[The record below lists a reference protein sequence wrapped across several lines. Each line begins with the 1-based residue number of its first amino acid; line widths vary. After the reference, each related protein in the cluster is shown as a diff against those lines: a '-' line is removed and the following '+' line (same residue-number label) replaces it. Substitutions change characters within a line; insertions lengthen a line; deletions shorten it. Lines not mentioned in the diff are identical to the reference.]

1 MLDGGRGRAYA
12 SAHRRGG
19 NRMGAILRARCRSAS
34 RPVLLALLAALA
46 WLVWGAGTATA
57 SSPLPDAGDLLQP
70 ASAARAKPL
79 PVPVPPAVVS
89 SSGTA
94 LATATSLADSAA
106 AAANAL
112 AAPAL
117 PAVTGTVDT
126 VTGLVPGLPD
136 LPLVQAPLPLPLPD
150 VLPLPEQLPPL
161 LPVPDLLPVPG
172 IAPLPGLPPRTTPA
186 PGLLPTAAPS
196 LPASSAVAG
205 GSNAG
210 VSPAPAGPVSLAATN
225 TPRFGFGPAQDR
237 SGLAS
242 PPEASASPSGPE
254 NGPQNPALRIPPALA
269 NGAGTASSGSAGGSE
284 GAADLGGS
292 WPSLPTA
299 NSGPH
304 LSDAVTLPAG
314 PSFDPGSSPD

>member
-1 MLDGGRGRAYA
+1 
-12 SAHRRGG
+12 
-19 NRMGAILRARCRSAS
+19 MGAILRARCRSAS
-34 RPVLLALLAALA
+34 RPVLLALLVALA

-57 SSPLPDAGDLLQP
+57 SSPVPDAGDLLKP
-70 ASAARAKPL
+70 ASAALAKPL
-79 PVPVPPAVVS
+79 PVPAHPAVVS

-126 VTGLVPGLPD
+126 ATALVPGLPD

-161 LPVPDLLPVPG
+161 LPAPG
-172 IAPLPGLPPRTTPA
+172 IAPLPGLPRTTTA
-186 PGLLPTAAPS
+186 PGPLPTAAPS
-196 LPASSAVAG
+196 LPASSAAAK
-205 GSNAG
+205 GSIAS
-210 VSPAPAGPVSLAATN
+210 VSPAPARPVSLAATN

-242 PPEASASPSGPE
+242 PPEASASPTGPE
-254 NGPQNPALRIPPALA
+254 NGPQNPDPRTPPALA
-269 NGAGTASSGSAGGSE
+269 NGAGTASSGSVGGSE

-304 LSDAVTLPAG
+304 LSGAVTLPAG
-314 PSFDPGSSPD
+314 PSFDPGCSPD

>member
-1 MLDGGRGRAYA
+1 M
-12 SAHRRGG
+12 
-19 NRMGAILRARCRSAS
+19 
-34 RPVLLALLAALA
+34 
-46 WLVWGAGTATA
+46 
-57 SSPLPDAGDLLQP
+57 
-70 ASAARAKPL
+70 
-79 PVPVPPAVVS
+79 VS

-94 LATATSLADSAA
+94 LATATSLADSTE

-117 PAVTGTVDT
+117 PTVTGTVDT

-161 LPVPDLLPVPG
+161 LSGALPVPDLLPVPG
-172 IAPLPGLPPRTTPA
+172 IRPLPGQPPLTTPA
-186 PGLLPTAAPS
+186 PGPLPTAAPS
-196 LPASSAVAG
+196 LPASSAVAE

-210 VSPAPAGPVSLAATN
+210 VSPTPASPVGLAATN
-225 TPRFGFGPAQDR
+225 TPRFVFGPAQDR
-237 SGLAS
+237 SGVASTPEATAS
-242 PPEASASPSGPE
+242 PTGPK

-269 NGAGTASSGSAGGSE
+269 NGAGTANSGSAGGSE

-292 WPSLPTA
+292 WPFLPTA
-299 NSGPH
+299 TSGPH
-304 LSDAVTLPAG
+304 LSGAVTLPAG

>member
-1 MLDGGRGRAYA
+1 
-12 SAHRRGG
+12 
-19 NRMGAILRARCRSAS
+19 
-34 RPVLLALLAALA
+34 LA

-57 SSPLPDAGDLLQP
+57 SSPVPDAGDLLKP
-70 ASAARAKPL
+70 TSSVLAKPR
-79 PVPVPPAVVS
+79 PVSAPPVLVS
-89 SSGTA
+89 SGLVSSGGTA

-126 VTGLVPGLPD
+126 ASALVPGLPD

-172 IAPLPGLPPRTTPA
+172 ISPLPGLPPRTTPA
-186 PGLLPTAAPS
+186 PGPVTTAAPS
-196 LPASSAVAG
+196 LATSSAVAEG
-205 GSNAG
+205 GNAS
-210 VSPAPAGPVSLAATN
+210 VSPAPAGPVGLAATN
-225 TPRFGFGPAQDR
+225 APRFGFGPAQDR

-242 PPEASASPSGPE
+242 PPEATASASAPE
-254 NGPQNPALRIPPALA
+254 NGPQDRALRTPPALA
-269 NGAGTASSGSAGGSE
+269 NGAGTANSGSAGGSE

-299 NSGPH
+299 ASGPD
-304 LSDAVTLPAG
+304 LSGALTLPAG
-314 PSFDPGSSPD
+314 PSFEPGSSPD